1 MNKVFMLRQVNS
13 MNYYSDI
20 LNGTHCVYGFLNR
33 HSALKCKEF
42 LIRYKKVY
50 NRYPFIGQVI
60 VTKYSGAADTVILD
74 ENNLEEMKNKCI
86 LNGIHLIGIRDFE
99 YSDYIEEVNFS
110 GEILTEHLEV
120 PDVYIRDNLEH
131 LITFSL

>member
-1 MNKVFMLRQVNS
+1 
-13 MNYYSDI
+13 
-20 LNGTHCVYGFLNR
+20 
-33 HSALKCKEF
+33 
-42 LIRYKKVY
+42 
-50 NRYPFIGQVI
+50 VI